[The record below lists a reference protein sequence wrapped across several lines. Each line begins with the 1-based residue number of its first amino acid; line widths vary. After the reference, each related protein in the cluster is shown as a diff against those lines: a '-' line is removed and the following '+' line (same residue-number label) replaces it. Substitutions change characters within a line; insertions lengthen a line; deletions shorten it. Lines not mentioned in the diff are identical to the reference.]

1 MTKKKRPP
9 GVPAGNTKASSA
21 GSALATYRWSM
32 TPASVK
38 AKTMADLREKKL
50 QKSIKAT
57 GQAKF
62 QQDEKARRDSYARME
77 ATAKANKD
85 RKDLE
90 KGRAEAAAT
99 KKAERELEKMSSSR
113 RPPKK
118 SVVAGAAAG
127 LFSNPRSYP
136 QRRRKKR

>member
-1 MTKKKRPP
+1 
-9 GVPAGNTKASSA
+9 
-21 GSALATYRWSM
+21 M

-38 AKTMADLREKKL
+38 AKTMADLREKKV
-50 QKSIKAT
+50 QKSRQT
-57 GQAKF
+57 KF
-62 QQDEKARRDSYARME
+62 QQDEQARRDSYARME

-85 RKDLE
+85 MKDLE

>member
-50 QKSIKAT
+50 QKSRQT
-57 GQAKF
+57 KF
-62 QQDEKARRDSYARME
+62 QQDEQARRDSYARME

-85 RKDLE
+85 MKDLE